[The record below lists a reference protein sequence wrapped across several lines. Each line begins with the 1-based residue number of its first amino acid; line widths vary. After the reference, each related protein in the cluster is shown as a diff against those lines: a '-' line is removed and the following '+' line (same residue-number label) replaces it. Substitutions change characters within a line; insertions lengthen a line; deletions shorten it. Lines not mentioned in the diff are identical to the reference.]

1 MRPIISLIVA
11 RDRNGA
17 IGRNGKLPWHISEDL
32 NFFRKETFGGAL
44 IMGRKTWESLPHKP
58 LKNKLNIVVTSG
70 KVLGIS
76 VKGVQEG
83 INFAIDEGYERI
95 YGIGG
100 HSIYKEMLPLADELL
115 ITEVNEIVENA
126 DTFFPEFDEND
137 WEEIN
142 RTRLADSATLRILNR
157 KNNESN

>member
-1 MRPIISLIVA
+1 MISLIVA

-32 NFFRKETFGGAL
+32 NFFRKETFDGAL

-70 KVLGIS
+70 KVSGIS
-76 VKGVQEG
+76 VKSVQEG

-100 HSIYKEMLPLADELL
+100 HSIYEEMLPLADKLL